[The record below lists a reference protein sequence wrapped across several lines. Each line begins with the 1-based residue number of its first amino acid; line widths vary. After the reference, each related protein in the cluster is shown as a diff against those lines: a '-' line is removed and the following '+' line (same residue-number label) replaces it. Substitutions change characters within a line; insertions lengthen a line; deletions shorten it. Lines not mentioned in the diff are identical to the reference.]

1 MYNGG
6 YFTQW
11 KNEVCLCLSLNAIK
25 LHVPVY
31 RYFSFIQLIFTD
43 LKKKGQKLEYLIF
56 KLINFNFLMHPFDCH
71 LGSDTEGWPN
81 FLD

>member
-1 MYNGG
+1 MFVFVTECN
-6 YFTQW
+6 
-11 KNEVCLCLSLNAIK
+11 LNTCTCI
-25 LHVPVY
+25 LY
-31 RYFSFIQLIFTD
+31 IYIRYFSFIQLIFMD

-56 KLINFNFLMHPFDCH
+56 KLINFNFSLHPIDCH